1 MDTLFFVV
9 SKLAW
14 GVLSPTS
21 LLIWCL
27 LFVCLLLWLNYF
39 RVARTLLTLLSAI
52 AFVVMAYPVPD
63 YLISPLETRFAMPET
78 LPEKVDGII
87 VLGGAESLR
96 LSTGR
101 AQPQVGDG
109 AERILAAAE
118 LSRQYPE
125 VPLIYT
131 GGSNL
136 IQMPELDKKG
146 VISATLLQQAGVA
159 ADQIVMEPKA
169 RNTHEN
175 FVLIKPLLPEQNG
188 TYLLV
193 TSAFH
198 MPRSVGIARK
208 QGVNVI
214 PYPVDYR
221 AGRAE
226 MRYWDFDL
234 FGHLQVLEVAWKEWI
249 GLTAYFFSG
258 KTSAWLPA
266 AQQQEAT
273 E

>member
-1 MDTLFFVV
+1 MDNLFFVL

-14 GVLSPTS
+14 TLLSPSS

-27 LFVCLLLWLNYF
+27 LLICLLLWFNYV
-39 RVARTLLTLLSAI
+39 RAARRLLTLVSVL
-52 AFVVMAYPVPD
+52 AFLVMAYPLPD
-63 YLISPLETRFAMPET
+63 FLMTPLETRFQTPAV
-78 LPEKVDGII
+78 LPVKVDGII
-87 VLGGAESLR
+87 VLGGAENLK
-96 LSTGR
+96 LSK
-101 AQPQVGDG
+101 AWQQPQLGES

-118 LSRQYPE
+118 LSRRYSE
-125 VPLIYT
+125 APLIYS

-136 IQMPELDKKG
+136 VQMPKLDNEG
-146 VISATLLQQAGVA
+146 LVSASLLQQAGVTA
-159 ADQIVMEPKA
+159 EQIVMEAKA

-175 FVLIKPLLPEQNG
+175 FVLIKPLLPEASG
-188 TYLLV
+188 HYLLV

-221 AGRAE
+221 AAKAE
-226 MRYWDFDL
+226 LRYWDFD
-234 FGHLQVLEVAWKEWI
+234 FFSHLQVLEVAWREWI
-249 GLTAYFFSG
+249 GLTAYYFSG

-266 AQQQEAT
+266 PYREETAE
-273 E
+273 